1 MVESGVEVGQ
11 DGSIGGLDANLAKEV
26 SPDAAALGTDG
37 FEVPVGKFR
46 L

>member
-1 MVESGVEVGQ
+1 MIESGVEVGQ
-11 DGSIGGLDANLAKEV
+11 HCRVGGLDANLAKEV
-26 SPDAAALGTDG
+26 SPDAAALGTDS